1 MTVGKVD
8 LMSPYTLDALMN
20 NMNDSNTPKGTP
32 EDAEDLA
39 GLALSDNA
47 RRAEVIRG
55 SNLDKFPDFNG
66 NEATPIRVLPRSNPP
81 TALNDSLQH
90 SEFEGVYQ
98 ELLVCMEFTDEEL
111 LHYTPAERMELRLNI
126 DLFLANRGQDYE
138 ELAGEIENRALFKDF
153 FPAD

>member
-39 GLALSDNA
+39 ELALSDNA

-55 SNLDKFPDFNG
+55 SNLDAFPDFNG
-66 NEATPIRVLPRSNPP
+66 NEATPIRVLPQSKSS

-90 SEFEGVYQ
+90 SEFESVYQ